1 MYLDETEVNDLGDYL
16 KLLKDYDNDHDIYHK
31 VIYSIYRY
39 LERTNSLKSQTEQ
52 IKKIAE
58 EIKKKIYLFNSSV
71 LINRECLRLLVLITM
86 HSDNTLMWL
95 KFDSSKLHVDYSNYS
110 DVILKYRNPDIDLD
124 PNLKDT
130 ELFKHNKIL
139 FPPYKKVKAYAD
151 KMGAIFYS
159 DHVLVLPKRL
169 YLGDKFTIWFR
180 FFNPVPDTDRFH
192 VLLQDPTGL
201 GGLVVIHSN
210 KKRLG
215 CFTKD
220 GVFIDSGIDLENQDN
235 QRKWLQVAMSYG
247 KRDDETKVQFYLD
260 GKSLNNPLTKV
271 NIPNVIQYI
280 GNSRDYTE
288 PFGIFCDL
296 RIYKNECNTNEI
308 KSIYNED
315 NIKKVEKSETDLLNF
330 IFYQI
335 IDNIMDNFLKSN
347 DESEETFYFTIRLI
361 NNIMANR
368 GNRSKF
374 IKNELIMKIL
384 SFFKTKK
391 KETKKE
397 ISKFILTIS

>member
-1 MYLDETEVNDLGDYL
+1 
-16 KLLKDYDNDHDIYHK
+16 
-31 VIYSIYRY
+31 
-39 LERTNSLKSQTEQ
+39 
-52 IKKIAE
+52 
-58 EIKKKIYLFNSSV
+58 
-71 LINRECLRLLVLITM
+71 
-86 HSDNTLMWL
+86 MWL
-95 KFDSSKLHVDYSNYS
+95 KFDSTKVHVDYSNYS

-124 PNLKDT
+124 PNLKDSEVT
-130 ELFKHNKIL
+130 KYNRII

-151 KMGAIFYS
+151 KMGVIFYS

-180 FFNPVPDTDRFH
+180 FFNPVPDTERFH

-201 GGLVVIHSN
+201 GGLIVIHTN

-220 GVFIDSGIDLENQDN
+220 GFFIDSGIDLDNQEN

-247 KRDDETKVQFYLD
+247 KRDDETKVKFYLD
-260 GKSLNNPLTKV
+260 GKPLNNPLTKV
-271 NIPNVIQYI
+271 SLPNVIQYI

-296 RIYKNECNTNEI
+296 RIYRNECNANEI

-315 NIKKVEKSETDLLNF
+315 IIKKVEKTETDLLNF

-335 IDNIMDNFLKSN
+335 IDNIIDNFLKSN
-347 DESEETFYFTIRLI
+347 DESEETFYFTIKLI

-368 GNRSKF
+368 SNRSKF
-374 IKNELIMKIL
+374 IKYELIMKIA

-397 ISKFILTIS
+397 ISKFLLTIS